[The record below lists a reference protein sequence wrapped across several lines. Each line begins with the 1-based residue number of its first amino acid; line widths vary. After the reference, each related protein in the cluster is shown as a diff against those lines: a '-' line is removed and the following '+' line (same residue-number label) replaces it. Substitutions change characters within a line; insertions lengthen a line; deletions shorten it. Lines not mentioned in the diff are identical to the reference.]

1 MKEILTRRGEVR
13 ELMRIFNVSE
23 PTVINALRF
32 RTNSDLAQRI
42 RSTALRRGGVET
54 IMTTTNN
61 TARV

>member
-32 RTNSDLAQRI
+32 RTNSELAQRI

-61 TARV
+61 TAII